1 MAATLSVLYLD
12 PRDNMA
18 ERFGFKNEH
27 DARAC
32 AQQYANDGYRNVVL
46 RATVQDGHITTT
58 LWTEAFSDN
67 EDAPDD
73 TNPWQA
79 AINDL
84 ITYTIPALLLD
95 VQRAALRGQVL
106 TPDWIET
113 TLVNLDR
120 DLCAIA

>member
-1 MAATLSVLYLD
+1 MTATLSVLYLD
-12 PRDNMA
+12 PRNNMA
-18 ERFGFKNEH
+18 ERFGFNNEH

-32 AQQYANDGYRNVVL
+32 AAQYVHDGYRNVVL

-67 EDAPDD
+67 EEATDD

-84 ITYTIPALLLD
+84 ILHRLHTC
-95 VQRAALRGQVL
+95 
-106 TPDWIET
+106 
-113 TLVNLDR
+113 R